1 MIAPNSF
8 LGISGSKFF
17 FEKDKKVIIEI
28 KYTFQ
33 EKFRNEFT
41 YKWRLLLA
49 SKTRLLRY
57 IVYVLCFYT
66 ITLIIIIVID
76 FDGLRNF
83 HKKAN
88 AFVMEWLMDIIGLM
102 FFVRFSFR
110 LLNYAVFYL
119 YQCSIAFDARTAA
132 HSSRSISFNGH
143 SCQRLNCF
151 FFQSISPICFNIS
164 HEGEKSL

>member
-110 LLNYAVFYL
+110 LLNYAVFL
-119 YQCSIAFDARTAA
+119 FISMFNSIWCSNSCPFFKIDILQWSFLPTPQLFLL
-132 HSSRSISFNGH
+132 SIH
-143 SCQRLNCF
+143 
-151 FFQSISPICFNIS
+151 ISNLF
-164 HEGEKSL
+164 

>member
-49 SKTRLLRY
+49 SKTQLLRY

-83 HKKAN
+83 RKKSKCLCHGVTYGHYRTDV
-88 AFVMEWLMDIIGLM
+88 FRKV
-102 FFVRFSFR
+102 FF
-110 LLNYAVFYL
+110 
-119 YQCSIAFDARTAA
+119 SIAQLCGFLFI
-132 HSSRSISFNGH
+132 SMFNSIWCSNSCPFFKIDILQWSFLPTP
-143 SCQRLNCF
+143 QLF
-151 FFQSISPICFNIS
+151 LLSIHIS
-164 HEGEKSL
+164 NLF